1 MTVTATRPRRKY
13 VSIDVEVYDTVD
25 VDIDPEEYPEL
36 VEWAEKRSINGPP
49 SLALDTLW
57 TAYERLKLLSSCP
70 ASDSLDRGE
79 LDRLADDM
87 RDVWERL
94 TRTPEVRP

>member
-1 MTVTATRPRRKY
+1 MKRRSETVNLE
-13 VSIDVEVYDTVD
+13 VDVDTVAY

-36 VEWAEKRSINGPP
+36 VEWADHRAASGPP

-57 TAYERLKLLSSCP
+57 MAHDRLKILAQCP

-79 LDRLADDM
+79 IDRLADELHE
-87 RDVWERL
+87 VWQRIVF
-94 TRTPEVRP
+94 TPSVA

>member
-13 VSIDVEVYDTVD
+13 VSLDVDVNETVD

-49 SLALDTLW
+49 SLALDTIW
-57 TAYERLKLLSSCP
+57 MAYERLKLIASCP
-70 ASDSLDRGE
+70 ASESLDRGE
-79 LDRLADDM
+79 MEILAGEL
-87 RDVWERL
+87 RDVWERI
-94 TRTPEVRP
+94 TRTPEPR